1 MSEKRLPPFP
11 AGTPVVDRFGA
22 LTQPGRGN
30 DEDIKRQ
37 LKAALDRIASLEAR
51 VTALETP

>member
-11 AGTPVVDRFGA
+11 AGTPVVDPRGA
-22 LTQPGRGN
+22 LSQAGRSN

-37 LKAALDRIASLEAR
+37 LKAALDRIADLESR
-51 VTALETP
+51 VTTLEGP

>member
-11 AGTPVVDRFGA
+11 AGTPAVDVSGA
-22 LTQPGRGN
+22 LSLAGRGN

-37 LKAALDRIASLEAR
+37 LLAALNRIAALEAR

>member
-11 AGTPVVDRFGA
+11 AGTPLVDQLGA
-22 LTQPGRGN
+22 FSLAGRGN

-37 LKAALDRIASLEAR
+37 LLAALNRIAALEAR